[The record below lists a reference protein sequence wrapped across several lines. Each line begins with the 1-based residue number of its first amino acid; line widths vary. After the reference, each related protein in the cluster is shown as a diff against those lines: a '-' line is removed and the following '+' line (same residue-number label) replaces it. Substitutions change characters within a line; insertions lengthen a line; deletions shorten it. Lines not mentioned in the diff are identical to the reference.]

1 MLFRDVPRRHHQ
13 AIAISDGRAK
23 YALSFKD
30 ALAMMTEGPVT
41 EITEC
46 LLGGVYYLDNHDFT
60 HVGVNSTT

>member
-30 ALAMMTEGPVT
+30 ALAMMT
-41 EITEC
+41 
-46 LLGGVYYLDNHDFT
+46 LGSLQV
-60 HVGVNSTT
+60 VS